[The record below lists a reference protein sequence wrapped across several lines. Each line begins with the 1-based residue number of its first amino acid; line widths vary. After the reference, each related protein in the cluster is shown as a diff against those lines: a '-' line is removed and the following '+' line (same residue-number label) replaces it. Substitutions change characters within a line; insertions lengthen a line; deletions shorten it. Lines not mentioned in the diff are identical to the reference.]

1 MNLQEQLHLSDEH
14 YGLLFDI
21 RRSIRYHDRRR
32 TFYEQL
38 HHLTSLLTILMA
50 GSVLFDLAKKG
61 ETAEWLIWISVAAA
75 MLAAI
80 DMVIG
85 YAKRASLHGSLR
97 ERFANL
103 EIEMISGPADGDN
116 WLKYQKERL
125 LIEKDE
131 PAVYLALDGLC
142 RNELLVAEGFT
153 REDAPEHFFK
163 ARFWHRW
170 TAQFFRWEN
179 LISA

>member
-1 MNLQEQLHLSDEH
+1 MNLQQQLQLSDEH
-14 YGLLFDI
+14 YALLFDV

-32 TFYEQL
+32 AFYEQL

-61 ETAEWLIWISVAAA
+61 ETAEWLIWVSAAAA

-85 YAKRASLHGSLR
+85 YATHAGLHGSLR

-103 EIEMISGPADGDN
+103 EIDMVSGSDDGDC
-116 WLKYQKERL
+116 WLDYQKERL
-125 LIEKDE
+125 FIEKDE
-131 PAVYLALDGLC
+131 PAIYQVLDGLC
-142 RNELLVAEGFT
+142 RNELLTAEGFSKK
-153 REDAPEHFFK
+153 DAPKEFFK
-163 ARFWHRW
+163 SRFWQRW
-170 TAQFFRWEN
+170 TAQLFRWEN

>member
-1 MNLQEQLHLSDEH
+1 MNLQQQLRLSNEH
-14 YGLLFDI
+14 YGLLFDV
-21 RRSIRYHDRRR
+21 RRAIRYHERRR
-32 TFYEQL
+32 AFYEQL

-61 ETAEWLIWISVAAA
+61 DTAEWLIWVSAVAA

-85 YAKRASLHGSLR
+85 YASRASLHGSLR

-103 EIEMISGPADGDN
+103 EIDMVSGSVDGDC
-116 WLKYQKERL
+116 WLSYQKERL

-131 PAVYLALDGLC
+131 LAIYLVLDGLC
-142 RNELLVAEGFT
+142 RNELLIAEGFSKKDT
-153 REDAPEHFFK
+153 PEHFFK
-163 ARFWHRW
+163 SGFWQRW
-170 TAQFFRWEN
+170 TAQLFRWEN
-179 LISA
+179 ILSA